1 VSAPGTAIPTLDS
14 PHIARLHRALL
25 RWYRTHGRTL
35 PWRGNHDPYQIL
47 VSEFMLQ
54 QTQVA
59 RVIEAFRAWCVRFP
73 TVHALARAR
82 RREVLLAWRGLG
94 YNRRALHLHEAAR
107 AIVDLHA
114 GELPRD
120 IPALQSLPGIGPYT
134 ARAVACFGM
143 GMRTAVVDVN
153 VERILVRI
161 AGLERKLPV
170 RELQRVAD
178 EVLPRRAWYDWNQ
191 ALMDLGAMVCT
202 AAAPRCDSC
211 PLRRLCASAG
221 MHALPAARP
230 RHARVLREPPRR
242 FYRGRVIALLRDAP
256 GHRMSLAELGLALK
270 VDYHTDD
277 LPWLH
282 DIVVSLMR
290 DGLLRP
296 EALLTEAKDATMRS
310 DPHHVHLEL
319 VE

>member
-1 VSAPGTAIPTLDS
+1 MSTQGGAITTLDS

-25 RWYRTHGRTL
+25 RWYRTHGRDL
-35 PWRGNHDPYQIL
+35 PWRGNHDAYQIL

-59 RVIEAFRAWCVRFP
+59 RVIDAFQTWCARFP
-73 TVHALARAR
+73 TVHALARAP

-94 YNRRALHLHEAAR
+94 YNRRAVNLHEAAR
-107 AIVDLHA
+107 AIVDLHG

-120 IPALQSLPGIGPYT
+120 IAALQLLPGIGPYT

-153 VERILVRI
+153 VERILVRV
-161 AGLERKLPV
+161 AGLEGKPPA
-170 RELQRVAD
+170 RELQKMAD
-178 EVLPRRAWYDWNQ
+178 AVLPRRTWYDWNQ

-202 AAAPRCDSC
+202 AAAPRCNAC
-211 PLRRLCASAG
+211 PLRGLCATAG
-221 MHALPAARP
+221 THAAPASQNRG
-230 RHARVLREPPRR
+230 RGVLREPPRR
-242 FYRGRVIALLRDAP
+242 FFRGRVIALLRDAP
-256 GHRMSLAELGLALK
+256 GHRMSLAELGAFLK
-270 VDYHTDD
+270 PDYQSTD

-290 DGLLRP
+290 DGLLRHD
-296 EALLTEAKDATMRS
+296 ALLSETTDAAALP
-310 DPHHVHLEL
+310 DPQHVHLEL
-319 VE
+319 AE